1 MDNCY
6 EDIHEWDAFVQK
18 VGGGGEGMGERVNS
32 DLVPLI
38 QGLLCQEL
46 LESCLYDHILTY
58 TVSSRYVAPNTC

>member
-1 MDNCY
+1 
-6 EDIHEWDAFVQK
+6 
-18 VGGGGEGMGERVNS
+18 MGERVNS

-38 QGLLCQEL
+38 QGSLCQEL